1 MALTRIRGNN
11 PLPFC
16 VFRGGAAKCGRRRMS
31 GRESNKMGGDV
42 IGLVAVV
49 LTCGI
54 PLALMYTYYRVR
66 KLRSEER
73 LAALARGTEIPMEP
87 ELSQY
92 ARSRRAGIL
101 LVSGGAGFILMF
113 AMIARVV
120 GEPETLVASAFGI
133 LPLAVG
139 LGYFVDAALIRR
151 DLKAS

>member
-1 MALTRIRGNN
+1 MDGSL
-11 PLPFC
+11 
-16 VFRGGAAKCGRRRMS
+16 
-31 GRESNKMGGDV
+31 

-54 PLALMYTYYRVR
+54 PVAGLYTFYRVR

-73 LAALARGTEIPMEP
+73 LAALARGVAIPMEP

-92 ARSRRAGIL
+92 ARSRRAGLL
-101 LVSGGAGFILMF
+101 LVSGGLGFFAMF
-113 AMIARVV
+113 AVIARAVS
-120 GEPETLVASAFGI
+120 EPETMAAAAFGI

-139 LGYFVDAALIRR
+139 IGYFLDAAMIRR